1 MPKPIEEID
10 PKTADMVWRVADSV
24 EWSAEDWRT
33 FYFAVTKAFL
43 TIAYRHAKR
52 KKDHHA

>member
-1 MPKPIEEID
+1 MPKPIEDID
-10 PKTADMVWRVADSV
+10 PKTADMVWRVAGSV

-43 TIAYRHAKR
+43 AIAYRHAKA
-52 KKDHHA
+52 KME